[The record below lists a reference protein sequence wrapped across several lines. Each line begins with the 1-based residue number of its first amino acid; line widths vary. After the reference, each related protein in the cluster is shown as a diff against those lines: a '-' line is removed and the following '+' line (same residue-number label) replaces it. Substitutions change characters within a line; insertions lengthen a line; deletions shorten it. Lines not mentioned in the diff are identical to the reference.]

1 MTNLVRKENSQTP
14 TRSGVSPWDPF
25 RVMESLLGR
34 ESLFGREGLLGW
46 EPALLPLSS
55 GGTQGFAP
63 RFDVKET
70 KDSYVFTADL
80 PGIKEEDLDIS
91 LTGNQLVVSGKR
103 EQESNKETERFHLYE
118 RTHGRF
124 SRIFTLPDGVNPD
137 QVAANLKDGVLTLT
151 VGKKP
156 EVQPRK
162 ISLSTKAQGSA

>member
-1 MTNLVRKENSQTP
+1 MSNLMTRDTRTTSPQTP
-14 TRSGVSPWDPF
+14 VMEPFRMMRELMRWDPF
-25 RVMESLLGR
+25 RDNLLT
-34 ESLFGREGLLGW
+34 L
-46 EPALLPLSS
+46 EPQTFMPS
-55 GGTQGFAP
+55 FE
-63 RFDVKET
+63 VKET
-70 KDSYVFTADL
+70 PTAYVFKADL

-91 LTGNQLVVSGKR
+91 LTGNQLVVSGNR